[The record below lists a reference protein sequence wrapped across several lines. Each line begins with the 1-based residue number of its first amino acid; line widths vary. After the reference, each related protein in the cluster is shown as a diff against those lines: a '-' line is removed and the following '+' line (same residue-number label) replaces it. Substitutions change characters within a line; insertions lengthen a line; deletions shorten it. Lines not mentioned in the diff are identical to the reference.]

1 MKQKNVSV
9 IVNPVSG
16 TDLPLVSLLNE
27 AFVKEDIRWNLQVTN
42 KGDDVVKLTKSA
54 LKQKPDVLYVLGGDG
69 TVCDVVEGLENSKV
83 PLAILPAGTANIMAK
98 EFGIPLDLVQAL
110 HGFVRSRGEIKKVTS
125 CRCND
130 DPFSLRLSIGVLAG
144 MVSKS
149 TRKKKEQLGAL
160 AYPLSALESFRDSS
174 PQIFRFSVDGQDIE
188 AEGMSLVINN
198 FGNIGLPGVS
208 FLPEI
213 DPTDEYLDVILL
225 QAQDLLSLISLAKT
239 TLADKSASE
248 QLQHWRAKKV
258 KVTLPEKTLV
268 IQDDIQV
275 QLKTFTAKTT
285 KNSVRCLLPR
295 L

>member
-16 TDLPLVSLLNE
+16 TDLPLISLLNQ
-27 AFVKEDIRWNLQVTN
+27 AFMKEDIRWNLQITN
-42 KGDDVVKLTKSA
+42 KGDDVVKLTKSV

-110 HGFVRSRGEIKKVTS
+110 QGFVRSKGDIKKVTS

-130 DPFSLRLSIGVLAG
+130 DPFYLRLSIGVLAE

-160 AYPLSALESFRDSS
+160 AYPLSALESFRSS
-174 PQIFRFSVDGQDIE
+174 LPQLFRFSVDGQDIE

-225 QAQDLLSLISLAKT
+225 QAQDLPSLISLAKT

-268 IQDDIQV
+268 IQDDMQV
-275 QLKTFTAKTT
+275 QLKTFTAQTT
-285 KNSVRCLLPR
+285 KHSVRCLLPR